1 MCRTGNADFPWVRHR
16 LPSRRDT
23 DSVAQR
29 IACFLPLR
37 RRREHRYDNL
47 IWRAGGNSTR
57 TVSRRQSEQ
66 AADNHQLRRFKS
78 TDQNRR
84 LRDRPPKSALG
95 QLPLAR
101 IGINLKLGCNI
112 SDEQ

>member
-1 MCRTGNADFPWVRHR
+1 
-16 LPSRRDT
+16 L
-23 DSVAQR
+23 
-29 IACFLPLR
+29 
-37 RRREHRYDNL
+37 
-47 IWRAGGNSTR
+47 AGRGQFNPR

-101 IGINLKLGCNI
+101 IGINLNLVATSQMSNKNLRDITPVCPADVAEMTRLSHFGYWA
-112 SDEQ
+112 